1 MDNVRLYNITLNDS
15 QLSDILTT
23 GRTSSA
29 LTQAYRLGIKH
40 ATEQTTAPTV
50 SNDETEGFSVG
61 STWADSTNKKIYAC
75 TDPTT
80 GSAVWFEK
88 KASPVSGDTILF
100 STASVS
106 WNNASIMGSSA
117 SEFSSDGAIR
127 DVINL
132 RQKALKKTTTTIATV
147 DWIANEATKIVSGVT
162 PSNLIFVAP
171 APASAVDYADAGIR
185 ATAQGDDSITFV
197 CTEKPTSEI
206 AVNIVIGD

>member
-1 MDNVRLYNITLNDS
+1 MTTLSSRYPQNS
-15 QLSDILTT
+15 NTASGTT
-23 GRTSSA
+23 VDA
-29 LTQAYRLGIKH
+29 
-40 ATEQTTAPTV
+40 
-50 SNDETEGFSVG
+50 
-61 STWADSTNKKIYAC
+61 STFSTNLGV
-75 TDPTT
+75 TDTDVQT
-80 GSAVWFEK
+80 ALETLDVMVAG
-88 KASPVSGDTILF
+88 ASGISGDTILF

-132 RQKALKKTTTTIATV
+132 RQKALVKTTTTIATGNW
-147 DWIANEATKIVSGVT
+147 DPAHKATKAVSGVT

-171 APASAVDYADAGIR
+171 APDSVDDYADAGIR

-206 AVNIVIGD
+206 DVNIVIGD